1 MVVAT
6 LKHFFAK
13 SGPNAGGIHLAGRE
27 ASGSTAGV
35 HEADG
40 GDS

>member
-13 SGPNAGGIHLAGRE
+13 SGPNAAGIHLSGRD
-27 ASGSTAGV
+27 ASGSTAGL
-35 HEADG
+35 HEGDG
-40 GDS
+40 GEA